1 MEGLLL
7 EGISYDIVEYFDEDV
22 TYNNP
27 VYKQYVVTNNVSRGK
42 LWVKGSYMLQFN
54 SLCKQTLSMKVLTT

>member
-1 MEGLLL
+1 MKGLLL
-7 EGISYDIVEYFDEDV
+7 EGISYDIVEYFDENV

-27 VYKQYVVTNNVSRGK
+27 DYKQYFVTHNVNREK

-54 SLCKQTLSMKVLTT
+54 SLSKQTLSMKVLTT